1 MVVRAD
7 YGTENSVVRDLQMAL
22 RYKHGDCMSGRKSFL
37 YGRSTS
43 NQRIDN
49 STTFWKNFFKDLRD
63 TGYLHDGDPVH
74 TECVR
79 FCFLSL
85 IQQDLDKVA
94 EMWNHHR
101 IRRQVE
107 IESPTGVS
115 PDMMYYQPQ
124 LSIQWFEQ
132 CLSTSV

>member
-1 MVVRAD
+1 
-7 YGTENSVVRDLQMAL
+7 
-22 RYKHGDCMSGRKSFL
+22 MSGRKSFL
-37 YGRSTS
+37 YGRPTS
-43 NQRIDN
+43 NQRIERFCVLLNDN
-49 STTFWKNFFKDLRD
+49 FTTFWKNFFKDLRD

-85 IQQDLDKVA
+85 IQQYLDKVA

-115 PDMMYYQPQ
+115 PDMICIISHKYSM
-124 LSIQWFEQ
+124 
-132 CLSTSV
+132 V